1 MTLDPIPVV
10 PSGDDV
16 AIPPVG
22 RRGSWLRAIVPAALL
37 ALLVLVVGALAVAAA
52 WDRSYDGRVLPGVR
66 AGSLDLGGMT
76 HDEAVEAI
84 AAAYRFDE
92 GALVLRTPAGD
103 IAVPYAAAGRRV
115 DVDAMAEE
123 ALAAGRGE
131 AFPMRL
137 VSALRVVLDGAVVE
151 PRLVLDEAGL
161 NVAIRAAADPLA
173 LPPVDASVAMGA
185 SGPVRTVARWGRSV
199 DVDPVVAQAIT
210 ALGAMDAPSRLVI
223 PVGVKRVPPAIT
235 DDAVVAGM
243 RRMRRMVKI
252 VTLAY
257 GTKTWHIPPTVVR
270 SWITFSSSDGVIRP
284 VVDTTLIPEHLA
296 RTAKAVARPA
306 ANAIYL
312 RNRTGKIVGV
322 GAAVE
327 GRTLDPEATASR
339 VAAEL
344 LARTLGAAPA
354 PVTLAWAPVAPR
366 LGTDEAAKKAPVMAK
381 LGTWTTW
388 FPISERN
395 YWGANIWVPARL
407 INGTILAPGARFD
420 WWSAVG
426 PVTTDRGFGPGGVIR
441 GSYTDPTGALGG
453 GMCSSSTTLFNA
465 ALRAGLRMG
474 ARDNHKYYISR
485 YPLGLD
491 ATVWIIGGH
500 AQSMTFT
507 NDTVKPILIRGV
519 KSRHGGIGYV
529 TYEIWG
535 TDDGRTTTISR
546 PRVSNVVAATTNTV
560 YVDTLPHGERLQLEY
575 PSNAMDVAVT
585 RTVRDAN
592 GKILH
597 LEVWETHYIRWNG
610 LIQIGR

>member
-1 MTLDPIPVV
+1 MTLDPHPAGTAGSV
-10 PSGDDV
+10 P
-16 AIPPVG
+16 AIPPAA
-22 RRGSWLRAIVPAALL
+22 RRGRWLRTLVIGALL
-37 ALLVLVVGALAVAAA
+37 LLVALAVIALAIAAA
-52 WDRSYDGRVLPGVR
+52 WDRSYDGRVLPGVH
-66 AGSLDLGGMT
+66 AGSTDLGGMT
-76 HDEAVEAI
+76 HDQ
-84 AAAYRFDE
+84 AAAAISAAYPYDRGE
-92 GALVLRTPAGD
+92 LVLRTPAGD
-103 IAVPYAAAGRRV
+103 IALSYAAAGRRV
-115 DVDAMAEE
+115 DVDAMVTE
-123 ALAAGRGE
+123 ALAAGRGDD
-131 AFPMRL
+131 FPFRL
-137 VSALRVVLDGAVVE
+137 VKALRVALDGAAVE
-151 PRLVLDEAGL
+151 PRMLLDEAAL
-161 NVAIRAAADPLA
+161 ATAIRAAAEPLA
-173 LPPVDASVAMGA
+173 LPPVDAGVSMGPA
-185 SGPVRTVARWGRSV
+185 GPVRTVALWGRAV
-199 DVDPVVAQAIT
+199 NTDPVVAQAVA
-210 ALGAMDAPSRLVI
+210 ALGAMDAPSRIVI
-223 PVGVKRVPPAIT
+223 PVGVSRVRPSIT
-235 DDAVVAGM
+235 DEAVLAGI
-243 RRMRRMVKI
+243 RRMRSMVKT
-252 VTLAY
+252 VTLVY
-257 GTKTWHIPPTVVR
+257 GRKTWHIPAAVVR
-270 SWITFSSSDGVIRP
+270 SWITFSTADGVVRP

-306 ANAIYL
+306 ANAIFL
-312 RNRTGKIVGV
+312 RNRSGRIVGV
-322 GAAVE
+322 GAAEE
-327 GRTLDPEATASR
+327 GRTLDPEGTSLR

-344 LARTLGAAPA
+344 LSRTLGGPA
-354 PVTLAWAPVAPR
+354 TPVTLAWSPVAPR
-366 LGTDEAAKKAPVMAK
+366 LGTDEAAMTAPVMAK

-395 YWGANIWVPARL
+395 YWGANIWIPARL
-407 INGTILAPGARFD
+407 ISGTVLAPGQTFD

-426 PVTTDRGFGPGGVIR
+426 PVTADRGFGPGGVIR

-491 ATVWIIGGH
+491 ATVWIIRGH

-507 NDTVKPILIRGV
+507 NDTGKPILVRGV
-519 KSRHGGIGYV
+519 KSRRGGIGYV

-610 LIQIGR
+610 LIQVGR